1 MVGNTEKVIEDLQNQ
16 GIPKEDAEK
25 YGDDLVVGNIGK
37 FTLNYQISKNY
48 WLGILYNG
56 FYSSA
61 KLLTRKEYDGYN
73 FLYGELGLVFYRDE
87 VEVMRQQTLLTGV
100 ALGQNVDFGFKYF
113 IKPRLAISLDALL
126 FSSKLG
132 KVTAK
137 TIYSTEE
144 INLNEEENNN
154 LSRFDLSFGVVF
166 YW

>member
-1 MVGNTEKVIEDLQNQ
+1 VGPT
-16 GIPKEDAEK
+16 
-25 YGDDLVVGNIGK
+25 
-37 FTLNYQISKNY
+37 
-48 WLGILYNG
+48 
-56 FYSSA
+56 
-61 KLLTRKEYDGYN
+61 
-73 FLYGELGLVFYRDE
+73 FLYESKFGRNKRLGFHSSYSIGPVFYRDE

-100 ALGQNVDFGFKYF
+100 ALGQNVDFGFEYF
-113 IKPRLAISLDALL
+113 IKPHLAISLDALL

-144 INLNEEENNN
+144 INLNKEENNN